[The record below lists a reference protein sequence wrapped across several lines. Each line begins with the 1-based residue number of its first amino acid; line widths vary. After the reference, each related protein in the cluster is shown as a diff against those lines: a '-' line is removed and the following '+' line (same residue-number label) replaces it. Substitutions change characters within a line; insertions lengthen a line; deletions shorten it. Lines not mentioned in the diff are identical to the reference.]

1 MDLTPEISQV
11 KRTNQE
17 LLELLDRMVRKQ
29 VEYERLVRRFEQKQ
43 QVSERAQQ
51 SSRERVIEVADDR
64 RLWVRVGDI
73 CRSKKNPNSLLPISV
88 SNWYRGVQEGRF
100 PQPHKLGRSSL
111 WKLDDIKRLADLQDK
126 ISGQ

>member
-11 KRTNQE
+11 KRINQE
-17 LLELLDRMVRKQ
+17 LLELFGRMVRKQ

-51 SSRERVIEVADDR
+51 SSRERVIKVADDR

-111 WKLDDIKRLADLQDK
+111 WKLDDIKRLVDLQDK